1 MNREFL
7 MQLAN
12 SDPRFER
19 AINAIESQLARM
31 PIAPEDID
39 ELIQALEYVLQNP
52 SEYRKVVTAAIN
64 QGLIEPGMVP
74 EQYDQTFVISV
85 LVALYGVQERMA
97 SGQGFKQ
104 GGLASAAR
112 QVAAAGR
119 GGDSVLAHINPRE
132 AEILRR
138 MGGSGSVNP
147 TTGLREYKGGKEI
160 LRTVVPIALSIVAP
174 GLGTAIGT
182 ALGASG
188 AAASMIGG
196 AILGGAT
203 SALTGGNALQGALLG
218 AFGGGFGDTAG
229 SFVGEGVKNLTGI
242 SLAPALANTAANTL
256 IGGGVGALTGQG
268 FKKGALG
275 ALTGSVLG
283 QSVGSLAGQAGGTA
297 LGTGLSTAGK
307 SIGYMTAA
315 GVPLKQAVTGS
326 ALVGA
331 LSGFSQGMKSPTDKA
346 ATVAKDIDSQIQRVD
361 RLLADPTVPEAA
373 KEAYSDY
380 LNQLQLSKSTLGGYQ
395 ETLANAPK
403 TTVEYERVSDL
414 LNKPGTGA
422 YSGSNATQGIYQ
434 DLGIAPPPEAGLG
447 ASKVGVNIPTAAV
460 ALSLATPFALDSLAK
475 LQTPQEIQ
483 DKIRSSNPEYFEN
496 LRLTSWDWN
505 DISRKAAEANVPLGL
520 YVATNWNNLTQAD
533 KYTSPGSTTTAG
545 STPPPRAARGGPLSR
560 VAYLAKGSG
569 SGRADTIDARLS
581 DGEYVMDAETVAMLG
596 DGSTRA
602 GALKLDQMRQQL
614 RQHKGK
620 ALSRGKF
627 SPNAKSPLAY
637 IKGAA

>member
-7 MQLAN
+7 MQMAK

-52 SEYRKVVTAAIN
+52 SEYRKVVSAAIN

-85 LVALYGVQERMA
+85 LVALYGLQERMS

-104 GGLASAAR
+104 GGLARAAR

-119 GGDSVLAHINPRE
+119 GGDTMLAHINPRE

-147 TTGLREYKGGKEI
+147 TTGLREYKGAKEI
-160 LRTVVPIALSIVAP
+160 IRTVAPIALSIVAP

-203 SALTGGNALQGALLG
+203 SALTGGNALQGALMG

-242 SLAPALANTAANTL
+242 SLSPAIAGTAANTL
-256 IGGGVGALTGQG
+256 VGGAMGALTGQG

-283 QSVGSLAGQAGGTA
+283 QSVGNLAGQAGGTA

-315 GVPLKQAVTGS
+315 GVPLKNAIIGS
-326 ALVGA
+326 AITGA
-331 LSGFSQGMKSPTDKA
+331 LSGASQAMKSPADKA
-346 ATVAKDIDSQIQRVD
+346 GMVVKDIDTQTQRIEK
-361 RLLADPTVPEAA
+361 LLADPTVPEAA
-373 KEAYSDY
+373 KQAYSDY
-380 LNQLQLSKSTLGGYQ
+380 LNQLQLGKSTMSGYQ
-395 ETLANAPK
+395 DTLANAPS
-403 TTVEYERVSDL
+403 TSAEYQRVSDL
-414 LNKPGTGA
+414 MTKPGTGA
-422 YSGSNATQGIYQ
+422 YDATRGIYQ
-434 DLGIAPPPEAGLG
+434 DLGVAPPPEAGLG
-447 ASKVGVNIPTAAV
+447 SSKLGVNIPTAAV
-460 ALSLATPFALDSLAK
+460 ALSLATPFALESLAK

-483 DKIRSSNPEYFEN
+483 NQIRSSNPEYFEN

-505 DISRKAAEANVPLGL
+505 DISRKAAEANMPLGL
-520 YVATNWNNLTQAD
+520 YVATNWNNLTSAD
-533 KYTSPGSTTTAG
+533 KYTSPGSTTTTG
-545 STPPPRAARGGPLSR
+545 TTPPPGAARGGPLSR
-560 VAYLAKGSG
+560 VAYLAQGSG
-569 SGRADTIDARLS
+569 TGRADTIDARLS

-602 GALKLDQMRQQL
+602 GALKLDQMRQKL

-620 ALSRGKF
+620 ALARGKF

-637 IKGAA
+637 VKGAA

>member
-7 MQLAN
+7 MQMAK

-19 AINAIESQLARM
+19 AIDAIESQLARM

-52 SEYRKVVTAAIN
+52 SEYRKVVSAAVN

-85 LVALYGVQERMA
+85 LVALYGLQERMA

-104 GGLASAAR
+104 GGLARAAR

-119 GGDSVLAHINPRE
+119 GGDSMLAHINPRE

-138 MGGSGSVNP
+138 MGGSDSVNP
-147 TTGLREYKGGKEI
+147 TTGLREYKGAKEI
-160 LRTVVPIALSIVAP
+160 IRTVAPIALSIVAP

-188 AAASMIGG
+188 AAAAMIGG

-203 SALTGGNALQGALLG
+203 SALTGGNPLQGALMGGLG
-218 AFGGGFGDTAG
+218 AGFGSTAG
-229 SFVGEGVKNLTGI
+229 SFVGEGVKNLTGLT
-242 SLAPALANTAANTL
+242 LAPALANTAANTL
-256 IGGGVGALTGQG
+256 IGGAVGSLTGQG
-268 FKKGALG
+268 FKKGAMG
-275 ALTGSVLG
+275 ALTGSLLG
-283 QSVGSLAGQAGGTA
+283 QGVSNLAGQAGGTP
-297 LGTGLSTAGK
+297 LGAGLSQAGK

-315 GVPLKQAVTGS
+315 GVPLKQAVIGS
-326 ALVGA
+326 AITGA
-331 LSGFSQGMKSPTDKA
+331 LSGASQAMKSPADKA
-346 ATVAKDIDSQIQRVD
+346 AMVSKDIDSQIQRVG
-361 RLLADPTVPEAA
+361 RLLEDPTVPEAA
-373 KEAYSDY
+373 KAAYSDY
-380 LNQLQLSKSTLGGYQ
+380 LNQLQLSKSTMTGYQ
-395 ETLANAPK
+395 DTLANAPK
-403 TTVEYERVSDL
+403 TTVEYERVSGL
-414 LNKPGTGA
+414 MNKPGTGA
-422 YSGSNATQGIYQ
+422 YDTTQGIYQ
-434 DLGIAPPPEAGLG
+434 DLNVAPPPEAGLG
-447 ASKVGVNIPTAAV
+447 ASKLGVNIPTATV
-460 ALSLATPFALDSLAK
+460 ALSLATPFALESLAK

-505 DISRKAAEANVPLGL
+505 DISRKAAEANMPLGT
-520 YVATNWNNLTQAD
+520 YVATNWNNLTAAD
-533 KYTSPGSTTTAG
+533 KYTSPQTQL
-545 STPPPRAARGGPLSR
+545 RAARGGALSKI
-560 VAYLAKGSG
+560 AYLAQGSG
-569 SGRADTIDARLS
+569 TGRADTIDARLS

-602 GALKLDQMRQQL
+602 GALKLDQMREKL

-620 ALSRGKF
+620 ALARGKF

-637 IKGAA
+637 VKGAA

>member
-7 MQLAN
+7 MQMAK

-19 AINAIESQLARM
+19 AIDAIESQLARM

-52 SEYRKVVTAAIN
+52 SEYRKVVSAAVN

-85 LVALYGVQERMA
+85 LVALYGLQERMA

-104 GGLASAAR
+104 GGLARAAR

-119 GGDSVLAHINPRE
+119 GGDSMLAHINPRE

-147 TTGLREYKGGKEI
+147 TTGLREYKGAKEI
-160 LRTVVPIALSIVAP
+160 IRTVAPIALSIVAP

-188 AAASMIGG
+188 AAAAMIGG

-203 SALTGGNALQGALLG
+203 SALTGGNPLQGALMGGLG
-218 AFGGGFGDTAG
+218 AGFGSTAG
-229 SFVGEGVKNLTGI
+229 SFVGEGVKNLTGLT
-242 SLAPALANTAANTL
+242 LAPALANTAANTL
-256 IGGGVGALTGQG
+256 IGGAVGSLTGQG
-268 FKKGALG
+268 FKKGAMG
-275 ALTGSVLG
+275 ALTGSLLG
-283 QSVGSLAGQAGGTA
+283 QGVSNLAGQAGGTP
-297 LGTGLSTAGK
+297 LGAGLSQAGK

-315 GVPLKQAVTGS
+315 GVPLKQAVIGS
-326 ALVGA
+326 AITGA
-331 LSGFSQGMKSPTDKA
+331 LSGVSQAMKSPTDKA
-346 ATVAKDIDSQIQRVD
+346 AMVSKDIDSQIQRVG
-361 RLLADPTVPEAA
+361 RLLEDPTVPEAA
-373 KEAYSDY
+373 KAAYSDY
-380 LNQLQLSKSTLGGYQ
+380 LNQLQLSKSTMTGYQ
-395 ETLANAPK
+395 DTLANAPK
-403 TTVEYERVSDL
+403 TTVEYERVSGL
-414 LNKPGTGA
+414 MNKPGTGA
-422 YSGSNATQGIYQ
+422 YDTTQGIYQ
-434 DLGIAPPPEAGLG
+434 DLNVAPPPEAGLG
-447 ASKVGVNIPTAAV
+447 ASKVGINIPTATV
-460 ALSLATPFALDSLAK
+460 ALSLATPFALESLAK

-483 DKIRSSNPEYFEN
+483 DKIRSSNPEYFNN

-505 DISRKAAEANVPLGL
+505 DISRKAAEANMPLGM
-520 YVATNWNNLTQAD
+520 YVATNWNNLTAAD

-545 STPPPRAARGGPLSR
+545 VTPPPGAARGGPLSR
-560 VAYLAKGSG
+560 VAYLAQGSG
-569 SGRADTIDARLS
+569 TGRADTIDARLS

-602 GALKLDQMRQQL
+602 GALKLDQMRQKL

-620 ALSRGKF
+620 ALARGKF

-637 IKGAA
+637 VKGAA